1 LDGISVVKMTDSFT
15 KARSMNFPRQVIAG
29 HNCIE
34 GVGTMCEEF
43 GLKGT
48 ALIVTGPTTGALA
61 ARQVRDLLVAS
72 KYDVQEIVVGEA
84 TQQNLVKVEE
94 VTKDVKASFLLG
106 VGGGSKI
113 DLAKLA
119 SANLK
124 KPFLSVPTSAS
135 HDGLASPR
143 ASIKDGGNSL
153 SLNAAVPMGVV
164 ADTAMIVKAPYRLLA
179 AGCADVIS
187 NTTAVLDWQ
196 LADRLRSDTFSSS
209 AANLAKYAADSII
222 ENAASIKPNLEE
234 SVWVAIR
241 PIIISGISMAVA
253 GSSRPTSGSE
263 HMFSHTLDK
272 IAPGKALHGEQC
284 GVGSIMMMYLHGG
297 DWQRI
302 RDTLQRIG
310 APTTAKEL
318 GVSREELIE
327 ALVHANEVR
336 KDRYTI
342 LGDRGLTP
350 DAAERLAMLTN
361 VI

>member
-1 LDGISVVKMTDSFT
+1 
-15 KARSMNFPRQVIAG
+15 MNFPRQVLAG
-29 HNCIE
+29 HGC
-34 GVGTMCEEF
+34 VGQTGTVCEEF
-43 GLKGT
+43 ELKGT
-48 ALIVTGPTTGALA
+48 VLMVTGPTTGRLA
-61 ARQVRDLLVAS
+61 AGLVRESLEQS
-72 KYDVQEIVVGEA
+72 KYDVQQVEVGPA

-94 VTKDVKASFLLG
+94 VVKDVKASFLIG

-119 SANLK
+119 SLNLK
-124 KPFLSVPTSAS
+124 MPFLSVPTSAS
-135 HDGLASPR
+135 HDGIASPR

-153 SLNAAVPMGVV
+153 SLHAKVPMGVI
-164 ADTAMIVKAPYRLLA
+164 ADTALIVKAPYRLLA
-179 AGCADVIS
+179 SGCADVIS
-187 NTTAVLDWQ
+187 NSTAIMDWQ
-196 LADRLRSDTFSSS
+196 LAERLRSEDFSSS
-209 AANLAKYAADSII
+209 AANLAKYAAESII
-222 ENAASIKPNLEE
+222 ENAAAIKPNLEE
-234 SVWVAIR
+234 SVWVSIR

-263 HMFSHTLDK
+263 HMFSHLLDK

-302 RDTLQRIG
+302 RSALQLIG
-310 APTTAKEL
+310 APTSASEL
-318 GVSREELIE
+318 GVTGEQLKE
-327 ALVHANEVR
+327 ALVHAHELR

-350 DAAERLAMLTN
+350 DAAERLARITK

>member
-1 LDGISVVKMTDSFT
+1 MSEGFT
-15 KARSMNFPRQVIAG
+15 KARAMNFPRQVLAG
-29 HNCIE
+29 HGCIGQTGE
-34 GVGTMCEEF
+34 MCLEF
-43 GLKGT
+43 ELKGT
-48 ALIVTGPTTGALA
+48 ALIVTGPTTGNLA
-61 ARQVRDLLVAS
+61 SGLVKQSLEEA
-72 KYDVQEIVVGEA
+72 KYDVQQVEVGPA
-84 TQQNLVKVEE
+84 TQENLVKVEE
-94 VTKDVKASFLLG
+94 VAKDVKAAFLLG

-119 SANLK
+119 SLHLK
-124 KPFLSVPTSAS
+124 APFLSIPTSAS
-135 HDGLASPR
+135 HDGIASPR

-153 SLNAAVPMGVV
+153 SLTANVPLGVI
-164 ADTAMIVKAPYRLLA
+164 ADTALIVKAPYRLLA
-179 AGCADVIS
+179 SGCADVIS
-187 NTTAVLDWQ
+187 NTTAIMDWQ
-196 LADRLRSDTFSSS
+196 LAERLRSEDVSSS
-209 AANLAKYAADSII
+209 AANLAKYAAESII
-222 ENAASIKPNLEE
+222 ENASAIKPNLEE

-263 HMFSHTLDK
+263 HMFSHILDR

-302 RDTLQRIG
+302 KNTLQMIG
-310 APTTAKEL
+310 APTSASEL
-318 GVSREELIE
+318 GVTGAQLIE
-327 ALVHANEVR
+327 SLVHAHEIR

-350 DAAERLAMLTN
+350 DAAERLARITR